1 MISSGNFHAD
11 RTALRLDYCSVLKEA
26 IVEPLVRKGKEGVS
40 DAIGVMND
48 YAFKRDDL
56 DALIDLTK
64 FKTKAQ
70 WAEDRYK
77 AVPTAVK
84 TAFTRAFNS
93 QGIKAKNGAVLKDAK
108 VSKKRKAAGGGGDGD
123 GEDDGGLNLDDGVM
137 AVDEE
142 DEDDVDASALANKL
156 GKKGVSLELK
166 AETGAKK
173 KKAGAAKKK
182 PAKKAAAKKKAAPKR

>member
-182 PAKKAAAKKKAAPKR
+182 PAKKPKAN

>member
-93 QGIKAKNGAVLKDAK
+93 QGIKAKNGAVLKHAK

-123 GEDDGGLNLDDGVM
+123 GDGFGL
-137 AVDEE
+137 
-142 DEDDVDASALANKL
+142 
-156 GKKGVSLELK
+156 
-166 AETGAKK
+166 
-173 KKAGAAKKK
+173 
-182 PAKKAAAKKKAAPKR
+182 

>member
-64 FKTKAQ
+64 FKTKAP

-166 AETGAKK
+166 AAAETGAKK
-173 KKAGAAKKK
+173 KKKAAGAGAAKK
-182 PAKKAAAKKKAAPKR
+182 PAKKKPKA

>member
-142 DEDDVDASALANKL
+142 DEEDVDASALANKL

-166 AETGAKK
+166 AAAETGAKK
-173 KKAGAAKKK
+173 KKKAAGAGAAKK
-182 PAKKAAAKKKAAPKR
+182 PAKKKPKA

>member
-108 VSKKRKAAGGGGDGD
+108 VSKKRKATGGGGDGD

-166 AETGAKK
+166 AAAETGAKK
-173 KKAGAAKKK
+173 KKKAAGAGAAKK
-182 PAKKAAAKKKAAPKR
+182 PAKKKPKA

>member
-142 DEDDVDASALANKL
+142 DEDDVDASALAHKL

-173 KKAGAAKKK
+173 KKAGAGAAKKK
-182 PAKKAAAKKKAAPKR
+182 PAKKPKAN

>member
-166 AETGAKK
+166 AAAETGAKK
-173 KKAGAAKKK
+173 KKKAAGAGAAKK
-182 PAKKAAAKKKAAPKR
+182 PAKKKPKA